1 MAIFPLWDGEKKNA
15 HKKYVLHSKAAK
27 KLNVQNG
34 IKNRL
39 TLLFKELWEFETFQ
53 FSQRKGWFLQREF
66 VYSNLPT
73 VGKFKK
79 RRKKALV
86 AFCSIKIQKYLALR
100 LKKFHTKNT
109 FLHTETSKKLNIQK
123 WCQKSSNSII

>member
-39 TLLFKELWEFETFQ
+39 TLLFKEL
-53 FSQRKGWFLQREF
+53 
-66 VYSNLPT
+66 
-73 VGKFKK
+73 
-79 RRKKALV
+79 
-86 AFCSIKIQKYLALR
+86 
-100 LKKFHTKNT
+100 
-109 FLHTETSKKLNIQK
+109 
-123 WCQKSSNSII
+123 